1 MYFDCIVLN
10 SPFHRIRWCIPT
22 IDATWDNILC
32 TNVPIYVRQSTS
44 TAGYLESTQY
54 QRSQVGGTNRW
65 LECTE
70 QQCRGDVRQCWSL
83 AGSISRPT
91 SPDKTTIVITM
102 IKKTKRQKQ
111 ILRSTSPDK
120 TTIVKTTIKQISS
133 VWQFAEPDVLKCM
146 CTFLKSFVPAAGA
159 VFNLEPNLQLSAL
172 SWKNE
177 LPFLHF
183 PWQASSLL
191 ELFPIFSIFP
201 PKCILSWT

>member
-91 SPDKTTIVITM
+91 SPDKTTIV
-102 IKKTKRQKQ
+102 
-111 ILRSTSPDK
+111 
-120 TTIVKTTIKQISS
+120 KTTIKQISS

>member
-102 IKKTKRQKQ
+102 IKKTKRQK
-111 ILRSTSPDK
+111 SWDPHPDK

-146 CTFLKSFVPAAGA
+146 CSFFEEFCSGSRSCFQFGTEFAT
-159 VFNLEPNLQLSAL
+159 LS
-172 SWKNE
+172 
-177 LPFLHF
+177 
-183 PWQASSLL
+183 
-191 ELFPIFSIFP
+191 
-201 PKCILSWT
+201 

>member
-91 SPDKTTIVITM
+91 SPDKTTIV
-102 IKKTKRQKQ
+102 
-111 ILRSTSPDK
+111 
-120 TTIVKTTIKQISS
+120 KTTIKLISS

-146 CTFLKSFVPAAGA
+146 CTFFEEFCSGSRSCFQFGTEFATLSSQLKKWASFSAFSMTGQFPARA
-159 VFNLEPNLQLSAL
+159 FPNFYNFSSEMYFELNLILLWVERY
-172 SWKNE
+172 
-177 LPFLHF
+177 
-183 PWQASSLL
+183 WQN
-191 ELFPIFSIFP
+191 
-201 PKCILSWT
+201 